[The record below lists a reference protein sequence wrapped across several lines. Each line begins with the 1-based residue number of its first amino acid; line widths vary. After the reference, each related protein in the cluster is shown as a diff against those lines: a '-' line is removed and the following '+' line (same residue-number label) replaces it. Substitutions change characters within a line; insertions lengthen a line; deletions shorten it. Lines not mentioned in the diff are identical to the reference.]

1 MLHLLVECYNWDRFG
16 TQNELESDRTNESVE
31 GKKSVTLFEINFFCD
46 KTYIEVFGGA
56 IEPALNIAGP
66 HRK

>member
-1 MLHLLVECYNWDRFG
+1 MLKLNRFG
-16 TQNELESDRTNESVE
+16 TQNEFKFDRTNESEE
-31 GKKSVTLFEINFFCD
+31 GKKSVTLLEIFFCD
-46 KTYIEVFGGA
+46 ETYIEVFGGA